1 MTLPVLSTNN
11 PNIPQQM
18 LDVSIKVNEMLKGRM
33 NNTGTFTLT
42 ANATSTV
49 VSDNLYQSDQIPH
62 WTPTTANAAGAVT
75 NVYLSARE
83 NGSFTLTHSNTATT
97 DRTYLYTRLG

>member
-1 MTLPVLSTNN
+1 MTIEVLPTTVID
-11 PNIPQQM
+11 PKQM
-18 LDVSIKVNEMLKGRM
+18 LLLAAIKINEILKGRM

-75 NVYLSARE
+75 NVYLSARA